1 MLWAQDVDSFVEV
14 ELPSGVRYTDL
25 RLGGGQSAVPGY
37 LIILDFTLRVNGEL
51 IQVLAPQGFSFRV

>member
-1 MLWAQDVDSFVEV
+1 MEV

-51 IQVLAPQGFSFRV
+51 IQVRLNAIR

>member
-1 MLWAQDVDSFVEV
+1 M
-14 ELPSGVRYTDL
+14 PSGVRYTDL

-51 IQVLAPQGFSFRV
+51 IQVQPRGSAPRVYGRV